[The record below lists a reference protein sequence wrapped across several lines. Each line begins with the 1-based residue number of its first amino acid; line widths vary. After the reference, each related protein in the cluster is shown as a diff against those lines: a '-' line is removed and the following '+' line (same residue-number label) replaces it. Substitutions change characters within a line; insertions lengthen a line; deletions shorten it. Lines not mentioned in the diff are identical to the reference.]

1 MQNIKN
7 MAKAIVQ
14 REGGYVFHPNDP
26 GGATKYGVTLATVRQ
41 LGLDVNGDQ
50 IIDEQDVKDLSSEKA
65 IDIYVEHY
73 FNKPNISLLPDIV
86 HENVFDMYVNSG
98 RHAVRLFQQLLCDM
112 GTLISVDGKIGP
124 QTQKAGERLAQAAP
138 DHLNDAYAIVRRNY
152 YLSLGDERPSLR
164 KFARTN
170 GGEKGGWVIRAES
183 FMSPKYHLSSLEFQ
197 MRVSKWV

>member
-14 REGGYVFHPNDP
+14 REGGYVFHSNDP
-26 GGATKYGVTLATVRQ
+26 GGATKYGVTLATLRQ
-41 LGLDVNGDQ
+41 LGLDINDDQ

-65 IDIYVEHY
+65 VDIYVEHY

-98 RHAVRLFQQLLCDM
+98 RRAVRLFQQLLCDM
-112 GTLISVDGKIGP
+112 GSLISVDGEIGP
-124 QTQKAGERLAQAAP
+124 QTQKAGKRLAQAAP

-152 YLSLGDERPSLR
+152 YLSLGD
-164 KFARTN
+164 
-170 GGEKGGWVIRAES
+170 
-183 FMSPKYHLSSLEFQ
+183 
-197 MRVSKWV
+197 

>member
-14 REGGYVFHPNDP
+14 REGGYVLHPNDP
-26 GGATKYGVTLATVRQ
+26 GGATKYGVTLATLRQ
-41 LGLDVNGDQ
+41 LGLDINDDQ

-65 IDIYVEHY
+65 VDIYVEHY

-98 RHAVRLFQQLLCDM
+98 RRAVRLFQQLLCDM
-112 GTLISVDGKIGP
+112 GSLISVDGEIGP
-124 QTQKAGERLAQAAP
+124 QTQKAGKRLAQAAP

-152 YLSLGDERPSLR
+152 YLSLSDERPRLR

-170 GGEKGGWVIRAES
+170 RGEKGGWVIRAES

>member
-26 GGATKYGVTLATVRQ
+26 GGATKYGVTLATLRQ
-41 LGLDVNGDQ
+41 LGLDINDDQ
-50 IIDEQDVKDLSSEKA
+50 IIDEQDVKDLSIEKA
-65 IDIYVEHY
+65 VDIYVEHN

-86 HENVFDMYVNSG
+86 HENVFDMNVNPG
-98 RHAVRLFQQLLCDM
+98 RCAMRSFQQLLCDM
-112 GTLISVDGKIGP
+112 GSLISVDGEIGP
-124 QTQKAGERLAQAAP
+124 QTQKAGKRLAQAAP

-152 YLSLGDERPSLR
+152 YLSLGDERPRLR

-170 GGEKGGWVIRAES
+170 RGEKGGWVIRAES

>member
-1 MQNIKN
+1 M
-7 MAKAIVQ
+7 
-14 REGGYVFHPNDP
+14 
-26 GGATKYGVTLATVRQ
+26 RQ
-41 LGLDVNGDQ
+41 LGLDINDDQ

-65 IDIYVEHY
+65 VDIYVEHY

-98 RHAVRLFQQLLCDM
+98 RRAVRLFQQLLCDM
-112 GTLISVDGKIGP
+112 GSLISVDGEIGP
-124 QTQKAGERLAQAAP
+124 QTQKAGKRLAQAAP

-152 YLSLGDERPSLR
+152 YLSLGDERPRLR

-170 GGEKGGWVIRAES
+170 RGEKGGWVIRAES
-183 FMSPKYHLSSLEFQ
+183 FMSPKYHLISLEFQ

>member
-7 MAKAIVQ
+7 MAKAIVH

-26 GGATKYGVTLATVRQ
+26 GGATKYGVTLATLRQ
-41 LGLDVNGDQ
+41 LGLDINDDQ

-98 RHAVRLFQQLLCDM
+98 RRAVRLFQQLLCDM
-112 GTLISVDGKIGP
+112 GSLISVEGEIGP
-124 QTQKAGERLAQAAP
+124 QTQKAGKRLAQAAP

-152 YLSLGDERPSLR
+152 YLSLGDERPRLR

-170 GGEKGGWVIRAES
+170 RGEKGGWVIRAER

-197 MRVSKWV
+197 MRVSK

>member
-26 GGATKYGVTLATVRQ
+26 GGATKYGVTLATLRQ
-41 LGLDVNGDQ
+41 LGLDINDDQ

-65 IDIYVEHY
+65 VDIYFEHY

-98 RHAVRLFQQLLCDM
+98 RRAVRLFQQLLCDM
-112 GTLISVDGKIGP
+112 GSLISVEGEIGP
-124 QTQKAGERLAQAAP
+124 QTQKAGKRLAQAAP

-152 YLSLGDERPSLR
+152 YLSLGDERPRLR

-170 GGEKGGWVIRAES
+170 RGEKGGWVIRAES
-183 FMSPKYHLSSLEFQ
+183 FMSP
-197 MRVSKWV
+197 

>member
-7 MAKAIVQ
+7 MAKAIVP

-26 GGATKYGVTLATVRQ
+26 GGATKYGVTLATLRQ
-41 LGLDVNGDQ
+41 LGLDINDDQ

-65 IDIYVEHY
+65 VDIYVEHY

-98 RHAVRLFQQLLCDM
+98 RRAVRLFQQLLCDM
-112 GTLISVDGKIGP
+112 GSLISVNGEIGP
-124 QTQKAGERLAQAAP
+124 QTQKAGKRLAQAAP

-152 YLSLGDERPSLR
+152 YLSLGDERPRLR

-170 GGEKGGWVIRAES
+170 RGEKGGWVIRAES
-183 FMSPKYHLSSLEFQ
+183 FMSPKYHLISLGFQ

>member
-7 MAKAIVQ
+7 MAKAIVH

-26 GGATKYGVTLATVRQ
+26 GGATKYGVTLATLRQ
-41 LGLDVNGDQ
+41 LGLDINDDQ

-65 IDIYVEHY
+65 VDIYVEHY

-98 RHAVRLFQQLLCDM
+98 RRAVRLFQQLLCDM
-112 GTLISVDGKIGP
+112 GSLISVEGEIGP
-124 QTQKAGERLAQAAP
+124 QTQKAGKRLAQAAP

-152 YLSLGDERPSLR
+152 YLSLGDERPRLR

-170 GGEKGGWVIRAES
+170 RGEKGGWVIRAES

>member
-14 REGGYVFHPNDP
+14 LEGGYVFHPNDP
-26 GGATKYGVTLATVRQ
+26 GGATKYGVTLATLRQ
-41 LGLDVNGDQ
+41 LGLDINDDQ

-65 IDIYVEHY
+65 VDIYVEHY

-98 RHAVRLFQQLLCDM
+98 RRAVRLFQQLLCDM
-112 GTLISVDGKIGP
+112 GSLISVDGEIGP
-124 QTQKAGERLAQAAP
+124 QTQKAGKRLAQAAP
-138 DHLNDAYAIVRRNY
+138 DHLNDAYAIVRQNY
-152 YLSLGDERPSLR
+152 YLSLGDERPRLR

-170 GGEKGGWVIRAES
+170 RGEKGGWVIRAES

>member
-1 MQNIKN
+1 M
-7 MAKAIVQ
+7 Q

-26 GGATKYGVTLATVRQ
+26 GGATKYGVTLATLRQ
-41 LGLDVNGDQ
+41 LGLDINDDQ

-65 IDIYVEHY
+65 VDIYVEHY

-98 RHAVRLFQQLLCDM
+98 RRAVRLFQQLLCDM
-112 GTLISVDGKIGP
+112 GSLISVDGEIGP
-124 QTQKAGERLAQAAP
+124 QTQKAGKRLAQAAP

-152 YLSLGDERPSLR
+152 YLSLGYERPRLR

-170 GGEKGGWVIRAES
+170 RGEKGGWVIRAES